1 MSDSGSHATAR
12 DYFLILV
19 VLAVITALEV
29 ATYYMPYFQTPE
41 NHGVLFWTLVVMS
54 VAKFVLVVGW
64 YMHLRY
70 DHSYYTRVFA
80 IPLVFATAMVVV
92 VMMLTASMHRPL

>member
-12 DYFLILV
+12 DYFFILV
-19 VLAVITALEV
+19 VLAIITGLEV
-29 ATYYMPYFQTPE
+29 ATYYMPFFEAPE
-41 NHGVLFWTLVVMS
+41 NRAILFWTLVVMS

-70 DHSYYTRVFA
+70 DDSYYTRVFA

-92 VMMLTASMHRPL
+92 VMLLTATMHRPL